1 MRNREG
7 LGENRKMSEMSGP
20 CLLKKKKIEAILNFN
35 EILNALN
42 IFNIFKA
49 IKYL

>member
-20 CLLKKKKIEAILNFN
+20 CLLKKKIEAILNFN